1 MSKHKEVMK
10 KMFTIDGYD
19 FWKYIA
25 KREAEIFARITPDM
39 EKEWTT
45 LRNIKKNQMTHFDKL
60 EQQKQTAGE
69 KSYTKTLRT
78 NHLKSKIIELF
89 SNFQR

>member
-1 MSKHKEVMK
+1 
-10 KMFTIDGYD
+10 
-19 FWKYIA
+19 
-25 KREAEIFARITPDM
+25 M

-45 LRNIKKNQMTHFDKL
+45 LKNIKKNQMTHFDKL